1 MIESI
6 PTMRRRRR
14 RRTRSA
20 RTYSIAHLLNRQ
32 PKTLSKDPNYAT
44 MMRHYFA
51 NERLQRIRVSRR
63 CYTLLNNAR
72 IAPENL
78 HNFYRTYR
86 LPADPF
92 FPLFFAAK
100 RRYLAERERIREER
114 RRYILATMR
123 SLPEPTLSMI
133 RYLGHLERYYNP
145 AGLSPVW
152 QAELFPGSKKKAD
165 SYTRLDETTWL
176 LVFRRHLALLEAR
189 YRGLSDVV
197 AERALASWVLGLYE
211 TLDPERLPPQRPDRN
226 AVTRAYRR
234 LSLLHHPDRGGNQAM
249 FIEIK
254 RARDVLVGEE
264 R

>member
-1 MIESI
+1 
-6 PTMRRRRR
+6 MRRRRR

-20 RTYSIAHLLNRQ
+20 PTYSIAHLLNRQ
-32 PKTLSKDPNYAT
+32 PKTLRKDPNYAT

-72 IAPENL
+72 IAPAYL
-78 HNFYRTYR
+78 HTFYRTYR

-123 SLPEPTLSMI
+123 TLAEPTLDMI
-133 RYLGHLERYYNP
+133 RYLGHLERYYNA

-152 QAELFPGSKKKAD
+152 QKNLFPASKKKAD

-176 LVFRRHLALLEAR
+176 LVFRHHLALLEAR
-189 YRGLSDVV
+189 YRSLSDVV
-197 AERALASWVLGLYE
+197 AERVLAAWVLGLHDV
-211 TLDPERLPPQRPDRN
+211 LDPGRLPPQRPHRDS
-226 AVTRAYRR
+226 VTRAYRR

-254 RARDVLVGEE
+254 RARDVLVGEG

>member
-1 MIESI
+1 
-6 PTMRRRRR
+6 
-14 RRTRSA
+14 
-20 RTYSIAHLLNRQ
+20 
-32 PKTLSKDPNYAT
+32 

-51 NERLQRIRVSRR
+51 SERLQRIRVSRR

-78 HNFYRTYR
+78 RHFYHTYR

-100 RRYLAERERIREER
+100 RGYLAHRERLREER
-114 RRYILATMR
+114 RRYIVARMRGLPPAVLAMVKF
-123 SLPEPTLSMI
+123 
-133 RYLGHLERYYNP
+133 LGYLERHYNP

-152 QAELFPGSKKKAD
+152 QTELFPGSKKKAD
-165 SYTRLDETTWL
+165 AYARLADASWL
-176 LVFRRHLALLEAR
+176 VVFRRHLSHLQLR
-189 YRGLSDVV
+189 YPGLTDVIADRV
-197 AERALASWVLGLYE
+197 LAAWVLGLDAV
-211 TLDPERLPPQRPDRN
+211 LDPERLPPRRPDR
-226 AVTRAYRR
+226 ASVAKTYRR
-234 LSLLHHPDRGGNQAM
+234 LSLLHHPDRGGDPAM